1 MIRQMIKIDEEKCN
15 GCGLCVNACHEGA
28 LKIEAGKAKL
38 IRDDYCDGLGNCL
51 PVCPMDA
58 ISFEQREALPYDEEA
73 VIAKMQTN
81 QNKSVHAG
89 SSCPGSKVQVLEPM
103 QKSPEYNQTINSEL
117 RQWPVQIKLLPPQ
130 AQFFHNADL
139 LVAADCCA
147 YAYGNFH
154 QDFIKNK
161 VTVIGCPKLDSI
173 DYSEK
178 LTEIFKYNEIKSITV
193 TRMIVPCC
201 TGIEVMVR
209 KALEN
214 SGKNIPLTIKIIS
227 TDGKIALA

>member
-15 GCGLCVNACHEGA
+15 GCGLCVTACHEGA
-28 LKIEAGKAKL
+28 LKIEQGKARL

-73 VIAKMQTN
+73 VMAKMQKN
-81 QNKSVHAG
+81 NHSH
-89 SSCPGSKVQVLEPM
+89 SCPGSKVQTLQPIQHTTNIM
-103 QKSPEYNQTINSEL
+103 NISSEL

-154 QDFIKNK
+154 QEFIKDK
-161 VTVIGCPKLDSI
+161 VTIIGCPKLDDI

-178 LTEIFKYNEIKSITV
+178 LTDIFKYNTIKSITV
-193 TRMIVPCC
+193 TRMTVPCC
-201 TGIEVMVR
+201 TGIEIMVR
-209 KALEN
+209 KALEK
-214 SGKNIPLTIKIIS
+214 SGKNIPLIIKIIS

>member
-1 MIRQMIKIDEEKCN
+1 MLRQMIKIDEEKCN
-15 GCGLCVNACHEGA
+15 GCGLCVTACHEGA
-28 LKIEAGKAKL
+28 LKIEEGKARL

-73 VIAKMQTN
+73 VMAKMQKEKN
-81 QNKSVHAG
+81 N
-89 SSCPGSKVQVLEPM
+89 SSCPGLKI
-103 QKSPEYNQTINSEL
+103 QTLQPLQHEEKKLNIVSEL

-130 AQFFHNADL
+130 AQFFHNCDL

-154 QDFIKNK
+154 QDFIKDK
-161 VTVIGCPKLDSI
+161 VTIIGCPKLDDI

-178 LTEIFKYNEIKSITV
+178 LADIFKFNTIKSITV
-193 TRMIVPCC
+193 TRMTVPCC
-201 TGIEVMVR
+201 TGIEIMVR
-209 KALEN
+209 KALEK
-214 SGKNIPLTIKIIS
+214 SGKDIPLIVKIIS